1 MPQNQKAKIKQL
13 QSKTQ
18 PTHPDNWTV
27 VNDEFTYRRVDEA
40 QENDRADHSPD
51 SLGRTLLKSLCHYLV
66 QAVTH
71 ASQLRRKPVKATRWS
86 RSNKKASFLT
96 LKAMAYHSLTTFK
109 PATKLAPFS
118 VNLLNCFQA
127 LAKYQICMVIHGW
140 KQWWIQQEF
149 KSPQNIW

>member
-51 SLGRTLLKSLCHYLV
+51 SLGGTLLKSLCHYLV

-71 ASQLRRKPVKATRWS
+71 ASQLTRKPVKATSGQDPTKR
-86 RSNKKASFLT
+86 RHFL
-96 LKAMAYHSLTTFK
+96 H
-109 PATKLAPFS
+109 
-118 VNLLNCFQA
+118 
-127 LAKYQICMVIHGW
+127 
-140 KQWWIQQEF
+140 
-149 KSPQNIW
+149 

>member
-51 SLGRTLLKSLCHYLV
+51 SLGGTLLKSLCHYLV

-109 PATKLAPFS
+109 PEQPNWPLS
-118 VNLLNCFQA
+118 VL
-127 LAKYQICMVIHGW
+127 IC
-140 KQWWIQQEF
+140 
-149 KSPQNIW
+149 